1 MTERFIQAFKLSL
14 SRLYRYRFRVI
25 SGVIAL
31 TLLLCLL
38 HYYTNI
44 NDASATMSL
53 NYSEASSGLN
63 PNSTRFNISELVSQK
78 VMSRVVEAAGIEDEV
93 SWEDMAAC
101 VSTRAVDK
109 GSKSGSYISTSY
121 QIYYDQS
128 KLGNKPSHMPSAEDM
143 IKLITSTYKSYFL
156 ENYGDNKAILN
167 YQPLVNSE
175 GEPYIS
181 MGSLQV
187 KLDQISRYINMRMKE
202 SKNFT
207 DEDTGLNFIAL
218 MKDIDNLNNY
228 DIDSIYSFIL
238 ESGVSKDRETLVN
251 LETYKNKID
260 KLSYDKFMQYYTS
273 DNNGIKLYDKAMSA
287 VVMIPSVDVLNEYYM
302 SRTKTA
308 TDEMATNADSELKEA
323 TGYKK
328 IISDTEYLIAQMQ
341 KGNSSPGKNLRTAVE
356 MIVELSNSINRI
368 ADDLKLLDVAYIK
381 HKTQNYLVFNYNEKS
396 FTQKISLKVIALE
409 VAAAVVLFYAILFV
423 LALRKVRRNKN
434 AKV

>member
-78 VMSRVVEAAGIEDEV
+78 VMSRVIEAAGIEDEV

-101 VSTRAVDK
+101 VSTKAVDK

-128 KLGNKPSHMPSAEDM
+128 KLGKKPSHMPSAEDM

-167 YQPLVNSE
+167 YQPLVNSD

-308 TDEMATNADSELKEA
+308 TDEMATNADAELKEA

-328 IISDTEYLIAQMQ
+328 IISNTEYLIAQMQ